1 MAKGI
6 AYPEQRDIR
15 AIVILLATQGMIR
28 LGEIPDPLTGQPALD
43 AEGGRFFLD
52 LLEELKRKTEG
63 RLLAEEA
70 ALLDDVLGNMRQVLA
85 RKTGAGRG

>member
-6 AYPEQRDIR
+6 AYPQQRDIR